1 MLPPFYQG
9 GSESEPPLDVATFS
23 RHTSTAHTCIAQNHQ
38 IILATTRHG
47 LIPSARGS
55 HVDSSRK
62 IDFKERP
69 PESPTLQAKDKGV
82 TYLAPL
88 ASAMAASSGDDV
100 PTQLAALLGR
110 EIFRIRKTDETPPRV
125 SIIDVVMAVTGGSQH
140 DAARSLRRLSDQY
153 PEVGPNWS
161 HLKFKGRGQ
170 RDTCVTEAKGIVEV
184 IMLLPG
190 QQAARVR
197 RQAAEL
203 LCRYLG
209 GDIPDQGIGSY
220 HKLW

>member
-1 MLPPFYQG
+1 
-9 GSESEPPLDVATFS
+9 
-23 RHTSTAHTCIAQNHQ
+23 
-38 IILATTRHG
+38 
-47 LIPSARGS
+47 
-55 HVDSSRK
+55 
-62 IDFKERP
+62 
-69 PESPTLQAKDKGV
+69 
-82 TYLAPL
+82 
-88 ASAMAASSGDDV
+88 MAASSGDDV

-161 HLKFKGRGQ
+161 HLKFKGKGQ
-170 RDTCVTEAKGIVEV
+170 RDTCVTDAKGIVEV

-209 GDIPDQGIGSY
+209 GRPGSSGRALQESWLPGAAGCSSTRGSAPSRWRSGRGHCWWLAADPDFSSHERADDEPGEDPRY
-220 HKLW
+220 HPRTF

>member
-1 MLPPFYQG
+1 
-9 GSESEPPLDVATFS
+9 
-23 RHTSTAHTCIAQNHQ
+23 
-38 IILATTRHG
+38 
-47 LIPSARGS
+47 
-55 HVDSSRK
+55 
-62 IDFKERP
+62 
-69 PESPTLQAKDKGV
+69 
-82 TYLAPL
+82 
-88 ASAMAASSGDDV
+88 MAASSGDDI

-110 EIFRIRKTDETPPRV
+110 ETFRIRKTDETPPRV

-170 RDTCVTEAKGIVEV
+170 RDTCVTDAKGIVEV

-209 GDIPDQGIGSY
+209 GDLALVDEVCRNRGFQEQLAVQAPEDPRRLFGEMVEANAAG
-220 HKLW
+220 